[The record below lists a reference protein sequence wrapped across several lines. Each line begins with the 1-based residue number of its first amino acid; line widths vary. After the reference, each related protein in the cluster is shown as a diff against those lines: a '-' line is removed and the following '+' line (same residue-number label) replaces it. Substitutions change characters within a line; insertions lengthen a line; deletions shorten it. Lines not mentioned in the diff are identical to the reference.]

1 MNSTVKNTEA
11 GKIETNDTHIV
22 KYIKSSYFEEFLM
35 ESFVL
40 LNTSNHPHINAVVS
54 DDISF
59 DESYYIIRMKKHKP
73 LVNLTFQVIWDVV
86 SGFVY
91 LHEVLHVIHYDL
103 HSYNIC
109 IDDNGRGILIDF
121 GNSKIITRTDSYDL
135 YNVCYRPP
143 EVYSSKRHHCVSDIW
158 ALGMM
163 WLNEQF
169 DIRVVRDLFS
179 VLYANKE
186 SWSNA
191 YFKCIFTRKL
201 NKLIKQIPK
210 THRSGSHDSYEWIIR
225 YMFEDKDEVYLQFLD
240 LYIEEQSIELQELY
254 HEIIRHMLRYDV
266 TKRITARQL
275 FHKLVVYNDSHNLQC
290 IVPILLGSTLHDQ
303 QPLNSI
309 KDDKQP
315 SSSIED
321 VRRSSSIKDGLCNNS
336 IDDGLC
342 NNTNK
347 VGQQS
352 SSIEDGLDD
361 NSTFR
366 VELAFDSYNFD
377 FGRELDISL
386 NLNQTMFVNQ
396 IVQNTKNIN
405 RQFIEYFV
413 QKGFIN
419 NSNFVQY
426 IKMYNTI
433 KSTIYHID
441 RQLHYIPH
449 SIIVNIV
456 KHWFPF
462 Y

>member
-40 LNTSNHPHINAVVS
+40 LNTSNHPHINAVES

-191 YFKCIFTRKL
+191 FFKCTFTKKL
-201 NKLIKQIPK
+201 NKLVKQIPK

-290 IVPILLGSTLHDQ
+290 IAPILLGSTFHD

-309 KDDKQP
+309 KDEKQ
-315 SSSIED
+315 SN
-321 VRRSSSIKDGLCNNS
+321 SIKDELIDNSIKDEKQSNSIKDELNNNS
-336 IDDGLC
+336 IKDELIDNSIKDELIDNSIKDELDDNSIKDELDD
-342 NNTNK
+342 N
-347 VGQQS
+347 
-352 SSIEDGLDD
+352 SIEDG
-361 NSTFR
+361 R
-366 VELAFDSYNFD
+366 
-377 FGRELDISL
+377 
-386 NLNQTMFVNQ
+386 
-396 IVQNTKNIN
+396 
-405 RQFIEYFV
+405 
-413 QKGFIN
+413 
-419 NSNFVQY
+419 
-426 IKMYNTI
+426 
-433 KSTIYHID
+433 
-441 RQLHYIPH
+441 
-449 SIIVNIV
+449 
-456 KHWFPF
+456 
-462 Y
+462 